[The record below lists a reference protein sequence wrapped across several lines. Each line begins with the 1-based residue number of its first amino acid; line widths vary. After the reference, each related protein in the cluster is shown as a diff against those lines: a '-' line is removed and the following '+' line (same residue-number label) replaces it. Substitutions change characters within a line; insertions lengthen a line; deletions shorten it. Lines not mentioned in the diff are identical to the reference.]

1 MYELVIVWSTGEKNI
16 YEYKTR
22 EEAEKGGDNFKT
34 AFGYQVSWFGVRE
47 KQITAKSKQK
57 VRDLK

>member
-47 KQITAKSKQK
+47 KQITAKSK
-57 VRDLK
+57 